1 MYYMIVNMDY
11 SKEENISLYMGGS
24 ERGLNELLSKEGQ
37 IEERHF
43 SGFKALK
50 IIPKF
55 QRLH

>member
-37 IEERHF
+37 IEE
-43 SGFKALK
+43 
-50 IIPKF
+50 
-55 QRLH
+55 